1 MGELSRGITSV
12 NCLGG
17 LRRCFWVF
25 VVVCSLLLLFFAVCC
40 SLLIFVVVCC
50 SSLLFVV
57 TGNVTR
63 TRASI
68 IRRMGYITGTCT
80 VAQGSSPD
88 G

>member
-1 MGELSRGITSV
+1 M
-12 NCLGG
+12 
-17 LRRCFWVF
+17 F
-25 VVVCSLLLLFFAVCC
+25 VGVYCCVLF
-40 SLLIFVVVCC
+40 FVVVCC
-50 SSLLFVV
+50 SLLFLVVVCWASLLFVV

-80 VAQGSSPD
+80 MAQVSSPD